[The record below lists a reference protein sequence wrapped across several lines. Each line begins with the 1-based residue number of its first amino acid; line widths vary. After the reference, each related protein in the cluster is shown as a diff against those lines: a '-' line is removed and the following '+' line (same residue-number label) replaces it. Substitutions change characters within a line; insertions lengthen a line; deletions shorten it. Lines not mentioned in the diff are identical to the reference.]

1 MKKIIFDYDE
11 EADVLYVSFGKAQK
25 ALCEEKGNVAIRRSE
40 KTGEVV
46 GVTIL
51 NFLKDAKQKPR
62 KIEIAV

>member
-11 EADVLYVSFGKAQK
+11 EADVLYVSFGKPQK
-25 ALCEEKGNVAIRRSE
+25 AIVEEKGNLAIRKNE

-51 NFLKDAKQKPR
+51 DFLKYAKQKPQ